1 MLGWHGPGSVPATP
15 QTIGAHTA
23 GAPPGWG
30 TVNWGKDPVQ
40 IMQGYQQYL
49 NNPNV
54 APGYIPGSGA
64 YNQYRLDQPGLFG
77 MLNGQP
83 TNLRYGLGGTGDPT
97 TGREPQTPA
106 EWINGDKLFTWNGM
120 MGQGNLQGLDYIA
133 TLFGRGDTPSGL
145 GTPAFAAP
153 EQFWQG
159 LVGAIQ
165 QGKVQAT
172 PRGQQLLAQRGY
184 NVGGAGGAGGP
195 RRSRWPRRQ
204 IPSPLWRA
212 RSGVQPG
219 QVNMPLAG
227 GGGQG
232 GAGGPMGP
240 GSEAFNYQAEY
251 LKLLTAQ
258 ENNTNRR
265 EADKLAFERLKQ
277 QWLETFQRNQT
288 SLGYLGLQG
297 QLRGPADLF
306 QYLKVLNAT
315 PGGIKDVVNAAAGQY
330 AMPRSTGAPTVGGGG
345 GVNTGGADSMSA
357 LMAQMN
363 DPTYGAEAQG
373 LNLPLPNQ
381 INAQNFLR
389 MQPAQQQVLL
399 AAYEA
404 AGYRPEDVVDQ
415 FTKSLPQYAQAGGA
429 GQVNLFR

>member
-1 MLGWHGPGSVPATP
+1 
-15 QTIGAHTA
+15 
-23 GAPPGWG
+23 
-30 TVNWGKDPVQ
+30 
-40 IMQGYQQYL
+40 
-49 NNPNV
+49 V
-54 APGYIPGSGA
+54 APGYIPGSGS

-77 MLNGQP
+77 TLNGQP
-83 TNLRYGLGGTGDPT
+83 VNLRYGLGGTGDPT
-97 TGREPQTPA
+97 TGREPQTPE
-106 EWINGDKLFTWNGM
+106 EWVNGDNLFEWDGM
-120 MGQGNLQGLDYIA
+120 MGQGNLAGLDYIA
-133 TLFGRGDTPSGL
+133 TLFGRGDTPSGIS
-145 GTPAFAAP
+145 TAAFSAP
-153 EQFWQG
+153 EAFWQG

-165 QGKVQAT
+165 QGKVRAT

-195 RRSRWPRRQ
+195 PGA
-204 IPSPLWRA
+204 PGGPGGGYNPVPTA
-212 RSGVQPG
+212 AGGGGQPG
-219 QVNMPLAG
+219 QVNMPMAG
-227 GGGQG
+227 GGGG
-232 GAGGPMGP
+232 GGGGGPMGP
-240 GSEAFNYQAEY
+240 GSEAFNYQAQY
-251 LKLLTAQ
+251 LQFLTAQ
-258 ENNTNRR
+258 ENNTNKR

-277 QWLETFQRNQT
+277 QWLEKFQSNQT

-330 AMPRSTGAPTVGGGG
+330 QMPRSTGAPTVGGGG
-345 GVNTGGADSMSA
+345 GVNTGGADSLSA

-363 DPTYGAEAQG
+363 DPNYGAEAEG

-404 AGYRPEDVVDQ
+404 AGYRPEDVVSQ
-415 FTKSLPQYAQAGGA
+415 FTNSLPQYAQTGGA
-429 GQVNLFR
+429 GQVSLFR